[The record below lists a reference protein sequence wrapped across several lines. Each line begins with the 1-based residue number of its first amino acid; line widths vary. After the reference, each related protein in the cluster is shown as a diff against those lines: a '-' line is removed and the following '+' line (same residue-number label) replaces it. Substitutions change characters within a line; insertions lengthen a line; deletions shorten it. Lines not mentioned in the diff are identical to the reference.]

1 MADETPAALPQD
13 KEQYEFGG
21 EDYADYMSGMVLQND
36 REILRA
42 IKILGTH
49 LSPYIQQ
56 PIIKIVEDWESLHP
70 TIELT

>member
-1 MADETPAALPQD
+1 MAEETTPTPAQD
-13 KEQYEFGG
+13 KEPYEFGG

-56 PIIKIVEDWESLHP
+56 PVIKIVEDWETLHP